1 MKVIYK
7 YLIKFKEPLYI
18 SLVLISIIIIL
29 KLLKRNLVEGH
40 TEHSYVSHSVTAEK
54 GCEDDYGWEFSDLNE
69 LLKKLENIQ
78 IKRYDINLYKQT
90 FQEMIISDDFG
101 WTNELVMAYLDS
113 EHADGPEYQLIQK
126 KHGLYDLILD
136 YAHHYE
142 DKKATLTSSGKW
154 AKIED
159 SALLP
164 YPNEIM
170 QIMTAA
176 ELDIGYILFESFKK
190 GSPDFKKIMTEGSY
204 IKLFKKNKI
213 KNWSKRNKTHNLNKS
228 PWEDNNGWITSS
240 YEKYSNSTSGKGSSS
255 SSGCLFISGE
265 DECQICDK
273 TEQIACW
280 KKKWLEYQNKYNAS
294 SVEYE
299 KLKTEYAILE
309 EKSLTANNYNTEINK
324 IQAEQKNRVL
334 SCNSLMGYGEAGMD
348 DVSNEQAAEKTGF
361 EWCSIKTDNDGNT
374 CQFNKVKR
382 SPKKI
387 RKKGG
392 PQYQIFCKV

>member
-7 YLIKFKEPLYI
+7 YLTKFKEPLYI

-40 TEHSYVSHSVTAEK
+40 TEHNYVSHSVTAEK
-54 GCEDDYGWEFSDLNE
+54 GCEDDSGWEFSDVNE
-69 LLKKLENIQ
+69 LLIKLENIQ
-78 IKRYDINLYKQT
+78 KKRYNINLYRQT
-90 FQEMIISDDFG
+90 VQEMINDGSIIWS
-101 WTNELVMAYLDS
+101 NELVMAYLDS

-126 KHGLYDLILD
+126 EHGLYDLILD

-159 SALLP
+159 SAMLP

-213 KNWSKRNKTHNLNKS
+213 NNWSKRNKTPNLNIS
-228 PWEDNNGWITSS
+228 PWKDNNGWLTSS
-240 YEKYSNSTSGKGSSS
+240 YEKYSNSTSGKGSSNNNS
-255 SSGCLFISGE
+255 CDIIIGE
-265 DECQICDK
+265 DDCQMCDK

-280 KKKWLEYQNKYNAS
+280 KKKWLEQDALRIKVQPEMDALKAELALLQDQE
-294 SVEYE
+294 VKPEDYE
-299 KLKTEYAILE
+299 DERIALATQSNNLV
-309 EKSLTANNYNTEINK
+309 AN
-324 IQAEQKNRVL
+324 
-334 SCNSLMGYGEAGMD
+334 CNSLMGYGEPGMD
-348 DVSNEQAAEKTGF
+348 DVSTEKAAESTGT
-361 EWCSIKTDNDGNT
+361 EWCASKIDQNGNP
-374 CQFNKVKR
+374 CQFKDTDK
-382 SPKKI
+382 
-387 RKKGG
+387 KKGG
-392 PQYQIFCKV
+392 VNKGKWKIFCKA